1 MNKVDELPITKEIN
15 IDKNHI
21 DNFKL
26 ETETGTKRVKEKF
39 HKEAVNNRNNYVN
52 KQLNIF
58 SNYKVQLEN
67 EMVKRVK
74 DLIPKDKSSEYEEYK
89 KRVNS
94 LLELVKL
101 NCNITDKIKV
111 FIQNYIETVSIEHEK
126 YKTNITDK
134 MVEYFYDDENKE
146 KADMPEFLAMGGFR
160 NNIIIVKN
168 FEIQKIKKL
177 PYKDIDGYSV
187 NVQFIIYDKSKEN
200 EEYVKKIDYWIVSH
214 NNNFYIYGDN
224 FLKDIF
230 ILEKDMN

>member
-1 MNKVDELPITKEIN
+1 MKRKLHIISILLFIFALLACKE
-15 IDKNHI
+15 
-21 DNFKL
+21 
-26 ETETGTKRVKEKF
+26 
-39 HKEAVNNRNNYVN
+39 NN
-52 KQLNIF
+52 
-58 SNYKVQLEN
+58 
-67 EMVKRVK
+67 
-74 DLIPKDKSSEYEEYK
+74 
-89 KRVNS
+89 
-94 LLELVKL
+94 
-101 NCNITDKIKV
+101 TDKIKI

-187 NVQFIIYDKSKEN
+187 NVQFVIYDKSKEN

>member
-1 MNKVDELPITKEIN
+1 MKRKLHIISILLFIFALLACKE
-15 IDKNHI
+15 
-21 DNFKL
+21 
-26 ETETGTKRVKEKF
+26 
-39 HKEAVNNRNNYVN
+39 NN
-52 KQLNIF
+52 
-58 SNYKVQLEN
+58 
-67 EMVKRVK
+67 
-74 DLIPKDKSSEYEEYK
+74 
-89 KRVNS
+89 
-94 LLELVKL
+94 
-101 NCNITDKIKV
+101 TDKIKI

-146 KADMPEFLAMGGFR
+146 KADMPEFLAKGGFR

-224 FLKDIF
+224 FLKD
-230 ILEKDMN
+230 

>member
-1 MNKVDELPITKEIN
+1 MKRKLHIISILLFIFALLACKE
-15 IDKNHI
+15 
-21 DNFKL
+21 
-26 ETETGTKRVKEKF
+26 
-39 HKEAVNNRNNYVN
+39 NN
-52 KQLNIF
+52 
-58 SNYKVQLEN
+58 
-67 EMVKRVK
+67 
-74 DLIPKDKSSEYEEYK
+74 
-89 KRVNS
+89 
-94 LLELVKL
+94 
-101 NCNITDKIKV
+101 TDKIKI

-224 FLKDIF
+224 FLKD
-230 ILEKDMN
+230 

>member
-1 MNKVDELPITKEIN
+1 MKRKLHIISILLFIFALLACKE
-15 IDKNHI
+15 
-21 DNFKL
+21 
-26 ETETGTKRVKEKF
+26 
-39 HKEAVNNRNNYVN
+39 NN
-52 KQLNIF
+52 
-58 SNYKVQLEN
+58 
-67 EMVKRVK
+67 
-74 DLIPKDKSSEYEEYK
+74 
-89 KRVNS
+89 
-94 LLELVKL
+94 
-101 NCNITDKIKV
+101 TDKIKI
-111 FIQNYIETVSIEHEK
+111 FIQNYIGTVSIEHEK

>member
-1 MNKVDELPITKEIN
+1 MKRNAQILCILLFIFALLACKE
-15 IDKNHI
+15 
-21 DNFKL
+21 
-26 ETETGTKRVKEKF
+26 
-39 HKEAVNNRNNYVN
+39 NN
-52 KQLNIF
+52 
-58 SNYKVQLEN
+58 
-67 EMVKRVK
+67 
-74 DLIPKDKSSEYEEYK
+74 
-89 KRVNS
+89 
-94 LLELVKL
+94 
-101 NCNITDKIKV
+101 TDKIKN

>member
-1 MNKVDELPITKEIN
+1 MKRKLHIISILLFIFALLACKE
-15 IDKNHI
+15 
-21 DNFKL
+21 
-26 ETETGTKRVKEKF
+26 
-39 HKEAVNNRNNYVN
+39 NN
-52 KQLNIF
+52 
-58 SNYKVQLEN
+58 
-67 EMVKRVK
+67 
-74 DLIPKDKSSEYEEYK
+74 
-89 KRVNS
+89 
-94 LLELVKL
+94 
-101 NCNITDKIKV
+101 TDKIKI

>member
-1 MNKVDELPITKEIN
+1 M
-15 IDKNHI
+15 
-21 DNFKL
+21 KL
-26 ETETGTKRVKEKF
+26 K
-39 HKEAVNNRNNYVN
+39 
-52 KQLNIF
+52 LNIISILLF
-58 SNYKVQLEN
+58 VIVLFACKGNNTN
-67 EMVKRVK
+67 E
-74 DLIPKDKSSEYEEYK
+74 I
-89 KRVNS
+89 
-94 LLELVKL
+94 
-101 NCNITDKIKV
+101 KI

>member
-1 MNKVDELPITKEIN
+1 MKRKLHIISILLFIFALLACKE
-15 IDKNHI
+15 
-21 DNFKL
+21 
-26 ETETGTKRVKEKF
+26 
-39 HKEAVNNRNNYVN
+39 NN
-52 KQLNIF
+52 
-58 SNYKVQLEN
+58 
-67 EMVKRVK
+67 
-74 DLIPKDKSSEYEEYK
+74 
-89 KRVNS
+89 
-94 LLELVKL
+94 
-101 NCNITDKIKV
+101 TDKIKI
-111 FIQNYIETVSIEHEK
+111 FIQNYIETVSTEHEK

-224 FLKDIF
+224 FLQDIYILKKDI
-230 ILEKDMN
+230 N

>member
-1 MNKVDELPITKEIN
+1 M
-15 IDKNHI
+15 
-21 DNFKL
+21 KL
-26 ETETGTKRVKEKF
+26 K
-39 HKEAVNNRNNYVN
+39 
-52 KQLNIF
+52 LNIISILLF
-58 SNYKVQLEN
+58 VIVLFACKGNNTN
-67 EMVKRVK
+67 E
-74 DLIPKDKSSEYEEYK
+74 
-89 KRVNS
+89 
-94 LLELVKL
+94 
-101 NCNITDKIKV
+101 IKV
-111 FIQNYIETVSIEHEK
+111 FIQKYIETVSTEHEK

-224 FLKDIF
+224 FLQDIYILKKDI
-230 ILEKDMN
+230 N

>member
-1 MNKVDELPITKEIN
+1 M
-15 IDKNHI
+15 
-21 DNFKL
+21 KL
-26 ETETGTKRVKEKF
+26 K
-39 HKEAVNNRNNYVN
+39 
-52 KQLNIF
+52 LNIISILLF
-58 SNYKVQLEN
+58 VVVLFACKGNNTN
-67 EMVKRVK
+67 E
-74 DLIPKDKSSEYEEYK
+74 
-89 KRVNS
+89 
-94 LLELVKL
+94 
-101 NCNITDKIKV
+101 IKV
-111 FIQNYIETVSIEHEK
+111 FIQKYIETVSIEHEK

>member
-1 MNKVDELPITKEIN
+1 MKRKLHIISILLFIFALLACKE
-15 IDKNHI
+15 
-21 DNFKL
+21 
-26 ETETGTKRVKEKF
+26 
-39 HKEAVNNRNNYVN
+39 NN
-52 KQLNIF
+52 
-58 SNYKVQLEN
+58 
-67 EMVKRVK
+67 
-74 DLIPKDKSSEYEEYK
+74 
-89 KRVNS
+89 
-94 LLELVKL
+94 
-101 NCNITDKIKV
+101 TDKIKI

-200 EEYVKKIDYWIVSH
+200 EEYVKKIDYWVVSH

-230 ILEKDMN
+230 ILEKDLKR

>member
-1 MNKVDELPITKEIN
+1 M
-15 IDKNHI
+15 
-21 DNFKL
+21 KL
-26 ETETGTKRVKEKF
+26 K
-39 HKEAVNNRNNYVN
+39 
-52 KQLNIF
+52 LNIISILLF
-58 SNYKVQLEN
+58 VIVLFACKGNNTN
-67 EMVKRVK
+67 E
-74 DLIPKDKSSEYEEYK
+74 
-89 KRVNS
+89 
-94 LLELVKL
+94 
-101 NCNITDKIKV
+101 IKV

-146 KADMPEFLAMGGFR
+146 NADMPEFLAMGGFR